1 VLSRATRRDGAGRS
15 PRPAPRARR
24 GAKLSATVAVAV
36 LALSGAA
43 ATAAEAPPAKKPK
56 GKPKEVS
63 VADFYFGPEKLTLKE
78 GQSVNWV
85 WAESN
90 TYPHDV
96 HLKSGPK
103 SLKQKKTYSTKTTAV
118 TNAEFEKTFTTPGTY
133 KFICTIHP
141 TQMHMTIVVKK

>member
-1 VLSRATRRDGAGRS
+1 MRALKIVTIAV
-15 PRPAPRARR
+15 
-24 GAKLSATVAVAV
+24 VA

-43 ATAAEAPPAKKPK
+43 ATAANAPQKSKS
-56 GKPKEVS
+56 KPKEVS
-63 VADFYFGPEKLTLKE
+63 VADFYFGPEKVTLKE
-78 GQSVNWV
+78 GQSINWV
-85 WAESN
+85 WAEAN

-103 SLKQKKTYSTKTTAV
+103 NLKGKASYSTKTTAV

-141 TQMHMTIVVKK
+141 TQMHMTVVVKK

>member
-1 VLSRATRRDGAGRS
+1 VLRRSGKRAPGA
-15 PRPAPRARR
+15 ARAVQ
-24 GAKLSATVAVAV
+24 LFVVVAVAA
-36 LALSGAA
+36 LALSGAVATA
-43 ATAAEAPPAKKPK
+43 ATAPTKKS
-56 GKPKEVS
+56 KPKEVS
-63 VADFYFGPEKLTLKE
+63 VADFYFGPEKLTLKA

-103 SLKQKKTYSTKTTAV
+103 KLKQKKSYSTKTTAV
-118 TNAEFEKTFTTPGTY
+118 TNAEFEKKFTTPGTY

-141 TQMHMTIVVKK
+141 TQMHLTIVVKK

>member
-1 VLSRATRRDGAGRS
+1 MRAL
-15 PRPAPRARR
+15 
-24 GAKLSATVAVAV
+24 KLVAIAVVA

-43 ATAAEAPPAKKPK
+43 ATAANAPSKSKS
-56 GKPKEVS
+56 KPKEVS
-63 VADFYFGPEKLTLKE
+63 VADFYFGPETLTLKK

-85 WAESN
+85 WAEGN

-103 SLKQKKTYSTKTTAV
+103 GLKGKATYSTKTTAV
-118 TNAEFEKTFTTPGTY
+118 TDAEFEKTFTTPGTY

-141 TQMHMTIVVKK
+141 TQMHMTIVVK

>member
-1 VLSRATRRDGAGRS
+1 MRAL
-15 PRPAPRARR
+15 
-24 GAKLSATVAVAV
+24 KLLVAVMVVA
-36 LALSGAA
+36 LALSGAV
-43 ATAAEAPPAKKPK
+43 ATAAKAPSGSKS
-56 GKPKEVS
+56 KPKEVS

-103 SLKQKKTYSTKTTAV
+103 GLKGKASYSTKTTAV
-118 TNAEFEKTFTTPGTY
+118 TDAEFEKTFTTPGTY

>member
-1 VLSRATRRDGAGRS
+1 VLRQSL
-15 PRPAPRARR
+15 
-24 GAKLSATVAVAV
+24 KLVMVAAAV
-36 LALSGAA
+36 LALSGES
-43 ATAAEAPPAKKPK
+43 ATAAEAPATKPK

-85 WAESN
+85 WAETN

-103 SLKQKKTYSTKTTAV
+103 SLKQKKSYSTKTTAV

>member
-1 VLSRATRRDGAGRS
+1 MRTL
-15 PRPAPRARR
+15 
-24 GAKLSATVAVAV
+24 KLVAVVVAV
-36 LALSGAA
+36 FALSGAA
-43 ATAAEAPPAKKPK
+43 ATAAQAPQKKS
-56 GKPKEVS
+56 KPKEVS

-103 SLKQKKTYSTKTTAV
+103 SLKGKAAYSTKTTAV
-118 TNAEFEKTFTTPGTY
+118 TDAEFEKTFTTPGTY

>member
-1 VLSRATRRDGAGRS
+1 MLKRSLKVLVVV
-15 PRPAPRARR
+15 
-24 GAKLSATVAVAV
+24 VAVFALTGAV
-36 LALSGAA
+36 
-43 ATAAEAPPAKKPK
+43 ATAANAPKKK

-78 GQSVNWV
+78 GQAVNWV

-103 SLKQKKTYSTKTTAV
+103 SLRQKATFSTKTTAV

-141 TQMHMTIVVKK
+141 TQMQMTIVVKK

>member
-1 VLSRATRRDGAGRS
+1 M
-15 PRPAPRARR
+15 R
-24 GAKLSATVAVAV
+24 GLKILALVMVAV

-43 ATAAEAPPAKKPK
+43 ATAAKAPQKKS
-56 GKPKEVS
+56 KPKEVT
-63 VADFYFGPEKLTLKE
+63 VADFYFSPEKLTLKE

-103 SLKQKKTYSTKTTAV
+103 GLKAKASYSTKTTAV
-118 TNAEFEKTFTTPGTY
+118 TDAEFEKMFTTPGTY

>member
-1 VLSRATRRDGAGRS
+1 VLKRS
-15 PRPAPRARR
+15 L
-24 GAKLSATVAVAV
+24 KVLVVVVAVFALTGAV
-36 LALSGAA
+36 
-43 ATAAEAPPAKKPK
+43 ATAANAPKKK

-63 VADFYFGPEKLTLKE
+63 VADFYFGPEKLTLKK

-85 WAESN
+85 WAEGN

-103 SLKQKKTYSTKTTAV
+103 GLKGKATYSTKTTAV
-118 TNAEFEKTFTTPGTY
+118 TDAEFEKTFTTPGTY

>member
-1 VLSRATRRDGAGRS
+1 MRAL
-15 PRPAPRARR
+15 
-24 GAKLSATVAVAV
+24 KLVTIAMVA

-43 ATAAEAPPAKKPK
+43 SAAANAPQQSKS
-56 GKPKEVS
+56 KPKEVS
-63 VADFYFGPEKLTLKE
+63 VADFYFGPEKLTLKK
-78 GQSVNWV
+78 GQSVDWV
-85 WAESN
+85 WAEAN

-103 SLKQKKTYSTKTTAV
+103 GLKGKATYSTKTTAV

>member
-1 VLSRATRRDGAGRS
+1 M
-15 PRPAPRARR
+15 R
-24 GAKLSATVAVAV
+24 GLKIAALVMVAV

-43 ATAAEAPPAKKPK
+43 ATAAKAPPKK
-56 GKPKEVS
+56 GKPKEVT
-63 VADFYFGPEKLTLKE
+63 VADFYFSPEKLTIKK
-78 GQSVNWV
+78 GQSVLWV

-103 SLKQKKTYSTKTTAV
+103 GLKNKASYSTKTTAV
-118 TNAEFEKTFTTPGTY
+118 TDAEFEKEFTTPGTY

-141 TQMHMTIVVKK
+141 TMMHMTIVVKK

>member
-1 VLSRATRRDGAGRS
+1 V
-15 PRPAPRARR
+15 PAAHA
-24 GAKLSATVAVAV
+24 AKLIAVAMVAV
-36 LALSGAA
+36 LALSGAT
-43 ATAAEAPPAKKPK
+43 ATAADAPAKKPK

-85 WAESN
+85 WAEAN

-103 SLKQKKTYSTKTTAV
+103 SLKQKAGYSTKTTAV
-118 TNAEFEKTFTTPGTY
+118 TNAEFEKTFSTPGTY

>member
-1 VLSRATRRDGAGRS
+1 MLRR
-15 PRPAPRARR
+15 RR
-24 GAKLSATVAVAV
+24 GLKLGAVAMV
-36 LALSGAA
+36 AAFALSGAA
-43 ATAAEAPPAKKPK
+43 ATAAQAPQAKPK
-56 GKPKEVS
+56 PSKSKPKEVS

-103 SLKQKKTYSTKTTAV
+103 GLKEKASYSTKTTAV
-118 TNAEFEKTFTTPGTY
+118 TDAEFEKMFTTPGTY

>member
-1 VLSRATRRDGAGRS
+1 ML
-15 PRPAPRARR
+15 
-24 GAKLSATVAVAV
+24 VAVAAF
-36 LALSGAA
+36 ALSGAA
-43 ATAAEAPPAKKPK
+43 ATAAQAPQKKS
-56 GKPKEVS
+56 KPKEVS

-103 SLKQKKTYSTKTTAV
+103 SLKGKAGYSTKTTAV
-118 TNAEFEKTFTTPGTY
+118 TDAEFEKTFTTPGTY

>member
-1 VLSRATRRDGAGRS
+1 VLR
-15 PRPAPRARR
+15 
-24 GAKLSATVAVAV
+24 KVAVIAV
-36 LALSGAA
+36 AALALLAA
-43 ATAAEAPPAKKPK
+43 VATAAEAPPGKKPK

-63 VADFYFGPEKLTLKE
+63 VADFYFGPEKLTLVE

-103 SLKQKKTYSTKTTAV
+103 SLKEKKSYSTKTTAV

>member
-1 VLSRATRRDGAGRS
+1 VLRKH
-15 PRPAPRARR
+15 R
-24 GAKLSATVAVAV
+24 GLKLGAVAMV
-36 LALSGAA
+36 AAFALSGAA
-43 ATAAEAPPAKKPK
+43 STAAQAPPAKPK
-56 GKPKEVS
+56 SKPKEVS

-103 SLKQKKTYSTKTTAV
+103 GLKGKASYSTKTTAV
-118 TNAEFEKTFTTPGTY
+118 TDAEFEKTFTTPGTY